1 MLRAVHTAATGM
13 EAMQTN
19 LDNVANNLANVNTT
33 AYKKSTAEFQDLYYQ
48 TLRPAG
54 TQVTA
59 DTLTPTGVQVGVGV
73 KTASVHKD
81 FTPGAAR
88 PTGQPL
94 DLLINGDGFFAV
106 QKENGETG
114 YTRDGSFKVDGGG
127 RVMSSSGHLLQPALT
142 IPPNSSEIA
151 ISPTGIVSVK
161 DATGRATQVGQI
173 EITNFVNPAGLQAMG
188 GNLFQLSD
196 ASGAPVQGVPGNN
209 GMGMLEQGKLE
220 ASNVNVV
227 NEMVNMIQAQRAY
240 EMNSKVMQAADQML
254 QVSNNV
260 IK

>member
-48 TLRPAG
+48 TVRAPG
-54 TQVTA
+54 TQVSA
-59 DTLTPTGVQVGVGV
+59 DTNTPTGVQVGVGV

-88 PTGQPL
+88 PTGNQL
-94 DLLINGDGFFAV
+94 DILINGDGFFSV
-106 QKENGETG
+106 QRENGETA
-114 YTRDGSFKVDGGG
+114 YTRDGSFKVDGQG
-127 RVMSSSGHLLQPALT
+127 RMLTSSGMLLNPAIT
-142 IPPNSSEIA
+142 IPPNS
-151 ISPTGIVSVK
+151 TGIGIAPNGIVTSK
-161 DATGRATQVGQI
+161 DSEGKTQELGQI
-173 EITNFVNPAGLQAMG
+173 EIVSFVNPQGLTSLG
-188 GNLFQLSD
+188 GNLYQLSD
-196 ASGAPVQGVPGNN
+196 SSGQPVQGQPGTNSL
-209 GMGMLEQGKLE
+209 GQLEQYKLE

-240 EMNSKVMQAADQML
+240 EMNSKVMSAADQML

-260 IK
+260 LK